1 MGAAT
6 FIGPNLPAGVGPP
19 PRRSGGRPAAEV
31 SSAAA
36 HVRSNGMGRFAFL
49 TNHGLVLLCIAED
62 PRVRM
67 REIAATVQIT
77 ERAAQRI
84 VADLIEAGYVD
95 RARDGRRNRYTVRR
109 NLPITL
115 PSRRDIELNS
125 LLTVLMPVGSSHA
138 RRDEMESGTQP
149 AAGV

>member
-1 MGAAT
+1 
-6 FIGPNLPAGVGPP
+6 
-19 PRRSGGRPAAEV
+19 V
-31 SSAAA
+31 SCSPLRMYDRA
-36 HVRSNGMGRFAFL
+36 VGRFAFL

-62 PRVRM
+62 ARVRM
-67 REIAATVQIT
+67 REIAAAVQIT

-125 LLTVLMPVGSSHA
+125 LLTVLMPSGSSHA
-138 RRDEMESGTQP
+138 RRDETESGTQP
-149 AAGV
+149 AAA